1 MPTYTANCIYGYFGK
16 QVPVF
21 VNKRL
26 SAMPYAQA
34 GAIVHEYKDKQWI
47 SLISY
52 ESLIFSYCPEEN
64 LICFDLSTACPDY
77 SRTTTKHVNAFCK
90 EYIPAMT
97 YQAIKRLYYDSKAE
111 TAATYAKYI

>member
-26 SAMPYAQA
+26 SSMPYAQA
-34 GAIVHEYKDKQWI
+34 GVLVHEYKGKQWV

-52 ESLIFSYCPEEN
+52 ESLIFSYCPEDN
-64 LICFDLSTACPDY
+64 LICFDLSTASPDY
-77 SRTTTKHVNAFCK
+77 SRTTAKHVNAFCK
-90 EYIPAMT
+90 VPTQICALERSPT
-97 YQAIKRLYYDSKAE
+97 K
-111 TAATYAKYI
+111 TANAWSCPTPTTLRT